1 MLIANIDEDRCIGCG
16 MCLDACP
23 FDSII
28 GAVGQMHTVI
38 VNECIGCNLC
48 VNPCPVDCI
57 SMVALANYNL
67 SKQQK
72 VVKAKLRKSHK
83 IQRLQAENA
92 IFLNNKDQVQ
102 QELTNILATK
112 DNKHE
117 FNNHQD

>member
-16 MCLDACP
+16 ICLEECP
-23 FDSII
+23 FDAII

-48 VNPCPVDCI
+48 VNPCPIDCI
-57 SMVALANYNL
+57 NLIALANSCL

-72 VVKAKLRKSHK
+72 VSKARLRKLHK
-83 IQRLQAENA
+83 IQRLQIENA

-102 QELTNILATK
+102 QELANILATR

-117 FNNHQD
+117 LNKHQD